1 MFVNNV
7 DLRQAT
13 HSEAAKTLISSGET
27 VFLIVDQNSLEKYHE
42 FERNFEIMAN
52 ENRKQYEN
60 GEIEMDNQSEANEI
74 NLVPP
79 PEVKPKNVK
88 SSTTKSRN
96 LSAEV
101 AQQKSQ
107 QQKIS
112 ENSQTSNPTKTIN
125 ENETNYKLENK
136 IIKVLFDFNPEIDSQ
151 IPARGMNLKFGD
163 ILSIVDSQ
171 NDEWW
176 RVKRL
181 NEPQDEK
188 LVPSIKRLEAKCS
201 SKYRSV
207 YFIKSSNSNSS
218 GRLTFAPDASQSPVL
233 LPGNGQSNGILTYG
247 LGFFADFFFQ
257 MISKLESSFIRHK
270 KKPPPPENHLRLRNH
285 PPQTPR
291 IIHSPPHNHRRTL
304 PPRTIRQPSPIH
316 A

>member
-1 MFVNNV
+1 
-7 DLRQAT
+7 
-13 HSEAAKTLISSGET
+13 
-27 VFLIVDQNSLEKYHE
+27 
-42 FERNFEIMAN
+42 MAN